1 MTSFS
6 LCMIVKNEEKVLERC
21 LKSLAPY
28 MDEIIIA
35 STGRAMQQ
43 KRLLKNILTR
53 STILNGQETSAMQET
68 LSHQKQQ
75 KSISILLMQMNILMQ
90 TTKKA
95 CTVKADPFAGD

>member
-21 LKSLAPY
+21 LKSLAPC

-35 STGRAMQQ
+35 
-43 KRLLKNILTR
+43 
-53 STILNGQETSAMQET
+53 ILNGQETSAMQET
-68 LSHQKQQ
+68 LSHQKQR

-90 TTKKA
+90 TIKKSLHS
-95 CTVKADPFAGD
+95 

>member
-35 STGRAMQQ
+35 DTGSSDTT
-43 KRLLKNILTR
+43 KKIDKNIQTR

-68 LSHQKQQ
+68 LSHQKQR

-90 TTKKA
+90 TIKKSLHS
-95 CTVKADPFAGD
+95 

>member
-35 STGRAMQQ
+35 DTGSSDTTKKIAQ
-43 KRLLKNILTR
+43 KYTDKVYDFEWTGNFSDARNFVA
-53 STILNGQETSAMQET
+53 SQS
-68 LSHQKQQ
+68 
-75 KSISILLMQMNILMQ
+75 
-90 TTKKA
+90 KKA